1 MAQQSVDPVIFRK
14 EFETSRGVMRIA
26 IDLSRMTSDIGNY
39 TMKLQQARGIPMN
52 IENLPPTDPVVQFV
66 VKNMPWVGADKV
78 LWVASEHYRTLMQEV
93 TSNAGLIAL
102 TLTSDKSLWDA
113 IPEPYEKPKSDEFAI
128 EGDVN
133 IPEPERNLAHPTERR
148 LKLVLDLMLENPAYY
163 ADIQDAISTAL
174 ILLQRNAGVETDDD
188 GFRNGSPRK
197 PVRRKAVSDNVESEA

>member
-113 IPEPYEKPKSDEFAI
+113 IPEPYDKPKNDEFAI
-128 EGDVN
+128 EGDVS
-133 IPEPERNLAHPTERR
+133 IPEPERNLAHPAERR

-197 PVRRKAVSDNVESEA
+197 SVRRKALSDNVEPQA